1 MQPNPPTDDQ
11 VESAPIRVL
20 LVDDHGVVRRG
31 MRAYLEMLDDVEIV
45 GEAGDGQQALD
56 RLALLEPAGQLPD
69 VVLMDLLM
77 PRMDG
82 IQATAAIKKRYPGV
96 EVVALTSFIEEEKV
110 HAALQAGAA
119 GYLLKDAEA
128 DEVAT
133 AIRAAHRGEVHL
145 DPAVAKRLMQS
156 LRKPKATDPVEP
168 LTDREREVLVL
179 VAQGRA
185 NKEIARRLN
194 ISERTARTH
203 VSNILGKLS
212 LASRTQAA
220 LYAVREGLVPAES
233 ADAGS

>member
-1 MQPNPPTDDQ
+1 MDIEPATGEPIE
-11 VESAPIRVL
+11 VAPIRVM

-31 MRAYLEMLDDVEIV
+31 MRAYLEMLDDLEIV

-56 RLALLEPAGQLPD
+56 RIALLEPDGRLPD
-69 VVLMDLLM
+69 VILMDLLM

-82 IQATAAIKKRYPGV
+82 IQATAAIKSRYPGI

-156 LRKPKATDPVEP
+156 LRSPKPQDAVEP
-168 LTDREREVLVL
+168 LTDREREVLIL
-179 VAQGRA
+179 VAQGKA
-185 NKEIARRLN
+185 NKEIGRQLG

-203 VSNILGKLS
+203 VSNILGKLG

-220 LYAVREGLVPAES
+220 LYAVREGLVPQ
-233 ADAGS
+233 GQGGR

>member
-1 MQPNPPTDDQ
+1 MESTTPEDPTP
-11 VESAPIRVL
+11 APPIRVM

-31 MRAYLEMLDDVEIV
+31 MSAYLELLDDIEVIA
-45 GEAGDGQQALD
+45 EAGDGKQAVD
-56 RLALLEPAGQLPD
+56 RLALLEAEDRLPD

-82 IQATAAIKKRYPGV
+82 IAATAEIRKRWPEV

-133 AIRAAHRGEVHL
+133 AVRAAHRGEVHL

-156 LRKPKATDPVEP
+156 LRSPKREEVEP
-168 LTDREREVLVL
+168 LTEREREVLVR
-179 VAQGRA
+179 VARGEA
-185 NKEIARRLN
+185 NKEIARHLG

-203 VSNILGKLS
+203 VSNILGKLG

-220 LYAVREGLVPAES
+220 LYAVREGLVPDEH
-233 ADAGS
+233 